1 MKPKQRKE
9 NVFST
14 IIKECDCF
22 GTFIT
27 FRIYDDLEY
36 KSLVGGISTIL
47 FAIIAGVYV
56 AYMSYRFLWR
66 KEFSFIYSTK
76 LEDTRPFINLTEV
89 GFNIAFGVQFISN
102 GTPAFDYMSGFLNY
116 DFYISTFIN
125 SVFTDNPMHV
135 KKCEKTDFDE
145 DLREQ
150 FDKNKLSNFY
160 CPDFSK
166 NINFT
171 LNGLYTDTYFQYIDI
186 RVMLNS
192 KAAENFDYVK
202 DLMARNPIEMI
213 LYYIDTSIDYE
224 SRDKTITHHIRM
236 LNKWLDFNIKK
247 ETQVFIS
254 PLYYENDENIIVSAP
269 KKQEKASFDTSYDCF
284 HQLVREET
292 TELQLGKFFI
302 KTSPKAIY
310 YNRVYLK
317 IPEFFANLMGILEE
331 ILFAILFLINFLE
344 RYLVDKQ
351 LIEELIKFRGSK
363 YYDIQ
368 YLTTKFHNDEISNKM
383 KNLLDKKKL
392 RIYRGSQIISNEN
405 ETMNLINNIKK
416 TNTLNL
422 SRKNLSGEI
431 KSYKDSINSKESQ
444 SSYSSYSDS
453 NNQYKAI
460 QNLRN
465 IDDNNNF
472 DTFRP
477 LNEIEIESI
486 SNRNEKEQDKKLI
499 LKNNYIMKKKKNLS
513 LKEKID
519 KISENTNSVESITVN
534 EAQSSSNQSNE
545 SHNSSSSSSSSS
557 ENSSDSNSSKSNS
570 SDHKKNKKHKKK
582 ISKDTS
588 ENLEKKSHKNKKKNK
603 INSEKEKVNKNKKSK
618 NKKEYAESL
627 ADLNVFQIIGA
638 QYCFCCSKK
647 LKNRKI
653 LYEKC
658 KDKIH
663 YYLDIFTYIKKMQE
677 VDLLKYTTLDYDQS
691 ILFNFLST
699 PPVRINDKN
708 KGIYNEFMINQTRG
722 DSSRKLDKP
731 QIDKMYKTYK
741 RISEKNNLNFEDV
754 KLMRLVHAEIEYL
767 D

>member
-1 MKPKQRKE
+1 MKPKKRKE
-9 NVFST
+9 NILST

-36 KSLVGGISTIL
+36 KSLAGGLSTIF
-47 FAIIAGVYV
+47 FAIIAGIYV

-89 GFNIAFGVQFISN
+89 GFNLAFGVQFISN
-102 GTPAFDYMSGFLNY
+102 GTPDFDYMGEYLNY

-125 SVFTDNPMHV
+125 SVFTDNPLQV
-135 KKCEKTDFDE
+135 KKCEKSDFDD
-145 DLREQ
+145 DLKEQ

-224 SRDKTITHHIRM
+224 SRDRTITHHIRM

-254 PLYYENDENIIVSAP
+254 PLYYQNDENIIISDP

-331 ILFAILFLINFLE
+331 ILVAILFIINFLE

-363 YYDIQ
+363 YYNIK
-368 YLTTKFHNDEISNKM
+368 YLTTKFHKEEISKKM

-405 ETMNLINNIKK
+405 ETMNLINTIKQN
-416 TNTLNL
+416 NTINL
-422 SRKNLSGEI
+422 SKKNLSGEI
-431 KSYKDSINSKESQ
+431 KNYKNSINISKMSS

-453 NNQYKAI
+453 NNQYRAI

-465 IDDNNNF
+465 FDDNNNI
-472 DTFRP
+472 DSFRP
-477 LNEIEIESI
+477 LNEIEIESF
-486 SNRNEKEQDKKLI
+486 SNKNEKEEQDKKLI
-499 LKNNYIMKKKKNLS
+499 LKNNYMIN
-513 LKEKID
+513 
-519 KISENTNSVESITVN
+519 
-534 EAQSSSNQSNE
+534 
-545 SHNSSSSSSSSS
+545 
-557 ENSSDSNSSKSNS
+557 
-570 SDHKKNKKHKKK
+570 KKK
-582 ISKDTS
+582 IH
-588 ENLEKKSHKNKKKNK
+588 L
-603 INSEKEKVNKNKKSK
+603 
-618 NKKEYAESL
+618 
-627 ADLNVFQIIGA
+627 
-638 QYCFCCSKK
+638 
-647 LKNRKI
+647 
-653 LYEKC
+653 
-658 KDKIH
+658 
-663 YYLDIFTYIKKMQE
+663 
-677 VDLLKYTTLDYDQS
+677 
-691 ILFNFLST
+691 
-699 PPVRINDKN
+699 
-708 KGIYNEFMINQTRG
+708 
-722 DSSRKLDKP
+722 
-731 QIDKMYKTYK
+731 
-741 RISEKNNLNFEDV
+741 
-754 KLMRLVHAEIEYL
+754 
-767 D
+767 